1 MRHFLF
7 LALAGACGTVAAQ
20 TPATNP
26 MPDGSRDMYIGIGVQ
41 SVPRY
46 DGAQDNR
53 TLPLPVIQV
62 QWSNGIFVSGTALGW
77 HLSQS
82 PSMEFGPMLSM
93 SPRRDEDGVSLGL
106 GSVGE
111 GSGSRVG
118 ITSIRPN
125 GGIVPEKPG
134 EAEAT
139 DSNRLRAMDVIKRR
153 ALAGAFFNYYLTPRL
168 RLTNLLTYGSGKDRN
183 GARLHTALQYMMED
197 VVPHHTVVLSAGV
210 SLVNRAYNATWFG
223 ITKEEADRAG
233 TRIYYEPGGG
243 VQELR
248 AGVRWNWALS
258 PNWMLTSGAT
268 VNRLAGDAKDSP
280 LVERA
285 TNYSVSTALA
295 YRF

>member
-1 MRHFLF
+1 MRQYLF
-7 LALAGACGTVAAQ
+7 LAIAGACSAVAAQ

-26 MPDGSRDMYIGIGVQ
+26 MPDGSRDMYIGIGAQ

-46 DGAQDNR
+46 DGADDHR
-53 TLPLPVIQV
+53 TLALPVLQV
-62 QWSNGIFVSGTALGW
+62 QWSNGIFVSGTSLGW

-82 PSMEFGPMLSM
+82 PSTEFGPMLTLA
-93 SPRRDEDGVSLGL
+93 PRRDRDGVSFGV

-111 GSGSRVG
+111 GSGSRMA
-118 ITSIRPN
+118 TTNIR
-125 GGIVPEKPG
+125 GGFVPYNEAG
-134 EAEAT
+134 EVAV
-139 DSNRLRAMDVIKRR
+139 DNRLEHMDVIKRR
-153 ALAGAFFNYYLTPRL
+153 VLPGGFFNYYLSPKL
-168 RLTNLLTYGSGKDRN
+168 RLTNTLTYGSGRDHN

-210 SLVNRAYNATWFG
+210 SLANRAYNETWFG
-223 ITKEEADRAG
+223 VTKEEAERAG
-233 TRIYYEPGGG
+233 TKGYYRPGGG
-243 VQELR
+243 LLDVR

-258 PNWMLTSGAT
+258 PNWMLTTGAT

-285 TNYSVSTALA
+285 TNYSVSSALA